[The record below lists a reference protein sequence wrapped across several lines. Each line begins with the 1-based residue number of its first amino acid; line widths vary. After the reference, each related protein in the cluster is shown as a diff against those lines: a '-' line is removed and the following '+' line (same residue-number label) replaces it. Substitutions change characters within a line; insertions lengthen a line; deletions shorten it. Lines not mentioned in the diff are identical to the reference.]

1 MKQNIAKIRNG
12 LAGIY
17 PKEEIDAMVRIIF
30 EQLMGYSQVDMVL
43 RAGSEVP
50 PFIAERISAVVEQLR
65 NREPIQHVL
74 DDAYFYGMHLHVT
87 RATLIPRPET
97 EQLIDLI
104 VEQNTGSDLRVL
116 DVGTGSGCIA
126 IALARHL
133 RFAQVEALDVSGE
146 ALAVARRNAAEMKA
160 KVTFTEADILTAVPQ
175 NEAWD
180 IIVSNPPYIALSERE
195 AMDDNVLRYEPHS
208 ALFVPD
214 DDPLRFYR
222 AIARYARV
230 ALRPGGRL
238 DFEINPRFADAT
250 TELLRSMEFE
260 AVELH
265 LDYTGRRRF
274 TSCRKAGYEP

>member
-43 RAGSEVP
+43 RAESEVP
-50 PFIAERISAVVEQLR
+50 PFIAERISTVVERLR
-65 NREPIQHVL
+65 NREPIQYVL

-180 IIVSNPPYIALSERE
+180 IIVSNPPYIAISERE
-195 AMDDNVLRYEPHS
+195 AIDDNVLRYEPHS

-238 DFEINPRFADAT
+238 YFEINPRFADAT

-274 TSCRKAGYEP
+274 TSCRKAGHEP

>member
-1 MKQNIAKIRNG
+1 MKHNIAKIRNG

-17 PKEEIDAMVRIIF
+17 PKEEIDSMVRIIF

-50 PFIAERISAVVEQLR
+50 PFVADRIDDVVARLR
-65 NREPIQHVL
+65 THEPIQYIL
-74 DDAYFYGMHLHVT
+74 DDAYFYGMHFHVT
-87 RATLIPRPET
+87 PATLIPRPET

-104 VEQNTGSDLRVL
+104 VEQNPGSDLRVL

-133 RFAQVEALDVSGE
+133 RFARVEAIDVSAE
-146 ALAVARRNAAEMKA
+146 AIDVARRNALELKA
-160 KVTFTEADILTAVPQ
+160 NVALAVADILTAIPPRDS
-175 NEAWD
+175 AD
-180 IIVSNPPYIALSERE
+180 IIVSNPPYIALSEQE
-195 AMDDNVLRYEPHS
+195 AMDDNVLHYEPHT

-214 DDPLRFYR
+214 DNPLLFYR
-222 AIARYARV
+222 AIARYASV

-238 DFEINPRFADAT
+238 YFEINPRFADDTAT
-250 TELLRSMEFE
+250 LLRTAGFE

-274 TSCRKAGYEP
+274 TSCRKWL